1 MIHGL
6 MYELSIYMELS
17 IHMTF
22 ITYGMALTCSG
33 ASHCIMHSNIA
44 YHGCECMVEN
54 QRCVWRLMSGLGTV
68 RRSLTE
74 LDGCMKRKENLCR
87 VIERRARF
95 SFE

>member
-1 MIHGL
+1 MLHGL
-6 MYELSIYMELS
+6 MYELS

-54 QRCVWRLMSGLGTV
+54 KRCVWCLMSELGTV
-68 RRSLTE
+68 RRSPTE
-74 LDGCMKRKENLCR
+74 LHDYMKRKENLCR
-87 VIERRARF
+87 VIETRAGF
-95 SFE
+95 SLG